1 MIEVTEPAEAS
12 LEARI
17 AELVRMYQERQKSR
31 QQALQQA
38 QRDAEELLR
47 CEGAIN
53 ELTRW
58 KNEIWGDRQGDSN
71 AGE

>member
-17 AELVRMYQERQKSR
+17 AELVRMYQERQASR

-38 QRDAEELLR
+38 PRDAEELLR
-47 CEGAIN
+47 CEGAIA
-53 ELTRW
+53 ELKRLV
-58 KNEIWGDRQGDSN
+58 EDIWGGKQDGN
-71 AGE
+71 G

>member
-1 MIEVTEPAEAS
+1 MIETTEPAEAS

-17 AELVRMYQERQKSR
+17 AELVRMYQERQAAR
-31 QQALQQA
+31 QAALQQA
-38 QRDAEELLR
+38 QREAEELLR

-58 KNEIWGDRQGDSN
+58 KDQIWPHEESSG
-71 AGE
+71 